1 MTPRYHTPHTH
12 GTCPVCK
19 GQMEMGQRVMVQLS
33 WELGRRDVR
42 VSRTTLI
49 DGECAELIAHGV
61 GLGVPKE
68 VGA

>member
-1 MTPRYHTPHTH
+1 MTPRYHTSERKSV
-12 GTCPVCK
+12 CPICN
-19 GQMEMGQRVMVQLS
+19 GPMEMGQRVMVQLS
-33 WELGRRDVR
+33 WELGKRDVR

-49 DGECAELIAHGV
+49 DRECAELIAAGV